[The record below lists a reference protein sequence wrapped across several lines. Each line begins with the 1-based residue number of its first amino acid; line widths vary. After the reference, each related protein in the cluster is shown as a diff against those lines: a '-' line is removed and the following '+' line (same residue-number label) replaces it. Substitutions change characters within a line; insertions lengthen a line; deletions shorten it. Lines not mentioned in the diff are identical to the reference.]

1 MAVVGLYRVDKRSRV
16 ITPLCKTKVRDLW
29 IHFLQNVVAV
39 DTPKVIVASVHCP
52 ITNMFPGH
60 RMHGLR
66 LDKGCNDRLI
76 LESYQDIIQFQ
87 VQAKEISTRS
97 TEGRP

>member
-16 ITPLCKTKVRDLW
+16 ITPLCKAKVRDLW

-39 DTPKVIVASVHCP
+39 DAPKVIVASVHCP

-60 RMHGLR
+60 GMHGLR
-66 LDKGCNDRLI
+66 LDKSCSDRLI

-87 VQAKEISTRS
+87 V
-97 TEGRP
+97 